1 MIAGQFVRYVVT
13 GFASLGV
20 DLLALQLLL
29 AAGVDAFVSV
39 AIAFV
44 AGMVVNLLLHKF
56 FTFRERTPLAPAQ
69 VARYLAVV
77 ALNLALTEAV
87 VWLAT
92 AHFGYGAMAGKLASL
107 PLVLAIGFSLSRLW
121 IFRRP
126 GH

>member
-1 MIAGQFVRYVVT
+1 MIVGQFVRYVIT

-29 AAGVDAFVSV
+29 AAGVDAFLAV

-92 AHFGYGAMAGKLASL
+92 VQFGHGAMVGKLASL

-121 IFRRP
+121 IFRRA

>member
-1 MIAGQFVRYVVT
+1 MIVGQFVRYVIT
-13 GFASLGV
+13 GLVSLGV

-29 AAGVDAFVSV
+29 VSGVDAFAAV
-39 AIAFV
+39 AMAFI

-56 FTFRERTPLAPAQ
+56 FTFRERTPLVPAQ

-87 VWLAT
+87 VWFAT
-92 AHFGYGAMAGKLASL
+92 VHFGYGAMVGKLASL

-121 IFRRP
+121 IFRRA

>member
-1 MIAGQFVRYVVT
+1 MIVGQFVRYVIT
-13 GFASLGV
+13 GLASLGV
-20 DLLALQLLL
+20 DLVALQVLLRG
-29 AAGVDAFVSV
+29 GVDAFVAV
-39 AIAFV
+39 AVAFV

-56 FTFRERTPLAPAQ
+56 FTFRERTPLLPAQ

-92 AHFGYGAMAGKLASL
+92 AQFGYGAMAGKLASL

-121 IFRRP
+121 IFRGA

>member
-1 MIAGQFVRYVVT
+1 MIAGQFARYVVT

-20 DLLALQLLL
+20 DLLVLQLLL
-29 AAGVDAFVSV
+29 VGGVGSFVAV

-56 FTFRERTPLAPAQ
+56 FTFRERTPLVAAQ

-77 ALNLALTEAV
+77 AVNLALTEAV

-92 AHFGYGAMAGKLASL
+92 EQAGYSAMAGKLASL

-121 IFRRP
+121 IFPRA